1 MGRVFIGLLIVGA
14 ICWGG
19 TNAVRTIFIDP
30 FGVTTRTEIRAQAA
44 VDVTQTQAQAAV
56 AVANAQAHA
65 QIEAARYAAEAVKAE
80 ASEQRRSSEAWA
92 GTLPI
97 LLLIVAGGGAVWLLI
112 IYQGRLLLLLAQQG
126 IAFPRWL
133 RQIPTGWRHDHPVT
147 PPRTRRWPETTV
159 DDPVEALQRYADQH
173 NLSIRQENGYFL
185 LVDNNTNQV
194 VKQLVARDW

>member
-19 TNAVRTIFIDP
+19 TNAVRTIFVDP

-44 VDVTQTQAQAAV
+44 VDVAETQAQAAV
-56 AVANAQAHA
+56 AVANAHTHA
-65 QIEAARYAAEAVKAE
+65 QIESARYTAEAVKAE

-112 IYQGRLLLLLAQQG
+112 IYQGRLTLLLAQQG
-126 IAFPRWL
+126 IAFPRWR
-133 RQIPTGWRHDHPVT
+133 RQIPTGWQHYPPVT
-147 PPRTRRWPETTV
+147 PSRSRRWSETTV
-159 DDPVEALQRYADQH
+159 DDPLEALRRYAAEH
-173 NLSIRQENGYFL
+173 NLMIRQENGYFL
-185 LVDNNTNQV
+185 LVDPDSQEII
-194 VKQLVARDW
+194 KQLALKS